1 MPIARQDSA
10 SSAQVLATMKA
21 AQEENVFLCR
31 HQSINKMGFRN
42 VSKRKQHLFW
52 FCRHFSSLFFELAS
66 LLAAAPCLPTRNNN
80 IGTCPTTCLITCTQ
94 PVDASHPV
102 GGSPSHRDICGPFH
116 PISFAGRVNPQKN
129 TNTSGYPTHSRPNPP
144 HIAASELPPVI
155 LISLLP
161 GNSTPLPHPTVTINK
176 QPCRS
181 PTSSS
186 RTSSPTPAC
195 SGSGPSMTSPASSV
209 PTAPASPTSWTPSPS
224 SWACSPAT
232 SVRSR

>member
-1 MPIARQDSA
+1 MTAR
-10 SSAQVLATMKA
+10 K
-21 AQEENVFLCR
+21 
-31 HQSINKMGFRN
+31 QSIIKMGFRMC
-42 VSKRKQHLFW
+42 RKEAAFVPVLPP
-52 FCRHFSSLFFELAS
+52 FFIAFLNC
-66 LLAAAPCLPTRNNN
+66 LAACRRACQHNN
-80 IGTCPTTCLITCTQ
+80 IGTCPTTQACTQ

-102 GGSPSHRDICGPFH
+102 GGSPSNWDICGPFRSIRFDSIRRA
-116 PISFAGRVNPQKN
+116 PGALPPNNTN

-161 GNSTPLPHPTVTINK
+161 GNSTPLPHPTVTINN

-195 SGSGPSMTSPASSV
+195 SGSGPFMTSPASSV